1 MNILIELTYI
11 LGFSFLGQT
20 VSKTTGIPVPGSV
33 IGLILFFLSL
43 QFKIIKL
50 EGVEKTSNFLTDNLA
65 ILFIPAGVAI
75 ISNFNK
81 IKNIWVLLAIIC
93 FISTIISLIF
103 VGRLTQHLIK
113 RGEKNESNGTN

>member
-20 VSKTTGIPVPGSV
+20 ISKTTGIPVPGSV

-93 FISTIISLIF
+93 FVSTIISLIF

-113 RGEKNESNGTN
+113 RGEKK